1 MAIVVAVNGSL
12 SKAEKKELLKCER
25 IIEQNLIAFY
35 VTGFSLWTI
44 QKRKLYREQYKTF
57 DNYVA
62 ERWKLKR
69 THAYQLINSAKV
81 YENLSAVADIPLPA
95 NEKQI
100 RPLASLPHDVQKVV
114 WEKAVNAVDGRL
126 PTGKEVK
133 EIVKKVSE
141 NGHSIILK
149 SAREIRQKKY
159 KVSLKSRIDKICDD
173 LKQNGKFSVILADPP
188 WHYEFSATS
197 QRKIENHY
205 PTMTIQ
211 ELQQLPVYDIS
222 NKDSVLFMWATSPKL
237 ADAID
242 LLRDWGFDYKTC
254 MVWVKE
260 KIGMGYYARQRHE
273 LLLIGTRGSIPPPV
287 VKDRPDSVI
296 SANRTRHSQKPP
308 EFYSIIEKMYPDM
321 KKIELFA
328 RNNRHGWSS
337 WGNEV
342 ESKKA

>member
-1 MAIVVAVNGSL
+1 MKDLIITEGGLLTRS
-12 SKAEKKELLKCER
+12 EKKEFLECER

-44 QKRKLYREQYKTF
+44 QKKKLYRERYKTF

-81 YENLSAVADIPLPA
+81 YENLSAVADVPLPA

-133 EIVKKVSE
+133 EIVKKVSD
-141 NGHSIILK
+141 NGQSIILK
-149 SAREIRQKKY
+149 SAREIRQNKY
-159 KVSLKSRIDKICDD
+159 KESTKSRITKICDD
-173 LKQNGKFSVILADPP
+173 LKKNGKYSVILADPP
-188 WHYEFSATS
+188 WQYEFSATN

-205 PTMTIQ
+205 PTMTID
-211 ELQQLPVYDIS
+211 ELQQLPVYEIA
-222 NKDSVLFMWATSPKL
+222 NKDSILFLWATSPKL

-242 LLRDWGFDYKTC
+242 LLRD
-254 MVWVKE
+254 
-260 KIGMGYYARQRHE
+260 
-273 LLLIGTRGSIPPPV
+273 
-287 VKDRPDSVI
+287 
-296 SANRTRHSQKPP
+296 
-308 EFYSIIEKMYPDM
+308 
-321 KKIELFA
+321 
-328 RNNRHGWSS
+328 
-337 WGNEV
+337 
-342 ESKKA
+342 